1 MNLGPVEEMYSEF
14 YFVNTVYIFILTSH
28 CTQCETERCCKRLHV
43 ERRAYRGWD
52 VCPEFDSGRGQNLEQ
67 CHLEA
72 NPDITAVD
80 SVPGRAASRA
90 ERHLWPSEDLKLG
103 ERSPTL
109 FLSVPLSLYLS
120 LSPSVALVWSCDI
133 PMLYGVSGVCIG
145 F

>member
-14 YFVNTVYIFILTSH
+14 YFVNTVYIFILMSH
-28 CTQCETERCCKRLHV
+28 CTQCETERCC

-72 NPDITAVD
+72 DPNITAVD
-80 SVPGRAASRA
+80 SVPGRATSRA